1 MSEPTRSTGAPVV
14 RLDHEW
20 TDQGAQLQECSRC
33 GAIRRDGWTGECP
46 IRLRESLE
54 MVMAL
59 LEEGYVYVDESRP
72 GETVWLADVEARL
85 WP

>member
-1 MSEPTRSTGAPVV
+1 
-14 RLDHEW
+14 
-20 TDQGAQLQECSRC
+20 
-33 GAIRRDGWTGECP
+33 
-46 IRLRESLE
+46 
-54 MVMAL
+54 MAL